1 LESFFFLNYILKIFY
16 KKKILFKLVLC
27 LMKNYNLK
35 YKISHPM
42 GNKLVKVKIPND
54 AELYHLTFI
63 A

>member
-1 LESFFFLNYILKIFY
+1 
-16 KKKILFKLVLC
+16 
-27 LMKNYNLK
+27 MKNYNLK